1 MTKPPSKWS
10 FPRRSS
16 YGVLE
21 RFIGQEINVFG
32 PRSCEE
38 HDNCLGGGF
47 LLSIEDGFML
57 LSERQNEPPDLAVS
71 LSEVVVI
78 AVIKD
83 RPELTAVDGGKVHRF
98 RRPEPPQPLDS
109 PEGGDGDDTLAFE
122 IDRLHRSC
130 RRLIWLNPLLRYE
143 GFQPRARGVRTIL
156 RHVDELRPIH
166 NLESMHDLIRA
177 LAQGSGDGDR
187 KAMLRVA

>member
-47 LLSIEDGFML
+47 LVGIEDGFLL
-57 LSERQNEPPDLAVS
+57 LSERPEETPDLAVS
-71 LSEVVVI
+71 LGEVVVI
-78 AVIKD
+78 AVVKD

-98 RRPEPPQPLDS
+98 RRPEPISSNDS
-109 PEGGDGDDTLAFE
+109 PEELDDT
-122 IDRLHRSC
+122 
-130 RRLIWLNPLLRYE
+130 
-143 GFQPRARGVRTIL
+143 
-156 RHVDELRPIH
+156 
-166 NLESMHDLIRA
+166 
-177 LAQGSGDGDR
+177 
-187 KAMLRVA
+187 

>member
-47 LLSIEDGFML
+47 LVGIEDGFLL
-57 LSERQNEPPDLAVS
+57 LSERAQESPDLAVT
-71 LSEVVVI
+71 LAEVVVI
-78 AVIKD
+78 AVVKD

-98 RRPEPPQPLDS
+98 RRPDPASVAETEESEEP
-109 PEGGDGDDTLAFE
+109 
-122 IDRLHRSC
+122 
-130 RRLIWLNPLLRYE
+130 
-143 GFQPRARGVRTIL
+143 
-156 RHVDELRPIH
+156 
-166 NLESMHDLIRA
+166 
-177 LAQGSGDGDR
+177 
-187 KAMLRVA
+187 

>member
-47 LLSIEDGFML
+47 LVGIEDGFLL
-57 LSERQNEPPDLAVS
+57 LSERPEEVPDLAVS
-71 LSEVVVI
+71 LGEVVVI
-78 AVIKD
+78 AVVKD

-98 RRPEPPQPLDS
+98 RRPEPTPPSDS
-109 PEGGDGDDTLAFE
+109 
-122 IDRLHRSC
+122 S
-130 RRLIWLNPLLRYE
+130 
-143 GFQPRARGVRTIL
+143 
-156 RHVDELRPIH
+156 DE
-166 NLESMHDLIRA
+166 NEEN
-177 LAQGSGDGDR
+177 
-187 KAMLRVA
+187 

>member
-10 FPRRSS
+10 FPRRTS

-47 LLSIEDGFML
+47 LVGIEDGFLL
-57 LSERQNEPPDLAVS
+57 LSERAQETPDLAVA
-71 LSEVVVI
+71 LGEVVVI
-78 AVIKD
+78 AVVKD

-98 RRPEPPQPLDS
+98 RRPDPASGPDPDEPEEP
-109 PEGGDGDDTLAFE
+109 
-122 IDRLHRSC
+122 
-130 RRLIWLNPLLRYE
+130 
-143 GFQPRARGVRTIL
+143 
-156 RHVDELRPIH
+156 
-166 NLESMHDLIRA
+166 
-177 LAQGSGDGDR
+177 
-187 KAMLRVA
+187 